1 MERGYGKE
9 MEAEHVRDTKVKR
22 MKMKK
27 ARRKMNWGLT
37 VLAIPGF
44 AFLAAFYYVP
54 LIGIVI
60 PFKQVDYAKGI
71 WGSDWVGF
79 KNFEFLFKSQDAF
92 RITRNTLC
100 LNAMFITLTLVSAIF
115 LAILMNELTRKKIK
129 IYQTAMFIPYFV
141 SWVVASYVVYAMLS
155 PDMGVIPNLME
166 SAGKDPINFYATPK
180 VWPVI
185 LTIAYLWKNIGYMTL
200 LFYATLIS
208 IDSSYLEAAAIDG
221 ANRRQQVFKI
231 MIPYMM
237 PTIVM
242 MALLQI
248 GKIFYSDFGM
258 FYFLTRNSGALYSTT
273 DVIDT
278 YVYRALRV
286 TGDIGISSAAALYQ
300 SIVGFIL
307 VLVSNLIVK
316 KRNNDYAIF

>member
-1 MERGYGKE
+1 MSNRTTGVVTQTNR
-9 MEAEHVRDTKVKR
+9 AKR
-22 MKMKK
+22 KK
-27 ARRKMNWGLT
+27 QRMNWGLMG
-37 VLAIPGF
+37 LAVPGLI
-44 AFLAAFYYVP
+44 FLIAFYYVP
-54 LIGIVI
+54 LVGLVI
-60 PFKQVDYAKGI
+60 PFKQVDYSKGI
-71 WGSDWVGF
+71 LGSDWIGM

-100 LNAMFITLTLVSAIF
+100 LNAVFITLTLISAVF
-115 LAILMNELTRKKIK
+115 LAILMYELGRKQVK
-129 IYQTAMFIPYFV
+129 IYQTLMFIPYFV
-141 SWVVASYVVYAMLS
+141 SWVVASYIVYAFLC
-155 PDMGVIPNLME
+155 PDMGVLPKLME
-166 SAGKDPINFYATPK
+166 SQGATPTNFYFTPE
-180 VWPVI
+180 VWPII

-221 ANRRQQVFKI
+221 ATKRQQVFNI
-231 MIPYMM
+231 LIPYMM

-258 FYFLTRNSGALYSTT
+258 FYFLTRNSGALYATT

-286 TGDIGISSAAALYQ
+286 TGDIGLSSAAALYQ
-300 SIVGFIL
+300 SLVGFAL
-307 VLVSNLIVK
+307 VLITNLIVK
-316 KRNNDYAIF
+316 KRNKDYAIF

>member
-1 MERGYGKE
+1 M
-9 MEAEHVRDTKVKR
+9 TKNTKQKR
-22 MKMKK
+22 KL
-27 ARRKMNWGLT
+27 NWGLVT
-37 VLAIPGF
+37 LAVPGVV
-44 AFLAAFYYVP
+44 FLIAFYYVP
-54 LIGIVI
+54 LVGIII
-60 PFKQVDYAKGI
+60 PFKRIDYAKGI
-71 WGSDWVGF
+71 WKSDWIGF

-92 RITRNTLC
+92 RITRNTIGM
-100 LNAMFITLTLVSAIF
+100 NAIFIALTLVLAVL
-115 LAILMNELTRKKIK
+115 LAIMMYELSRKMVK
-129 IYQTAMFIPYFV
+129 IYQTALFIPYFI
-141 SWVVASYVVYAMLS
+141 SWVVASYIVYAMLS
-155 PDMGVIPNLME
+155 PDMGVIPNMMKAQE
-166 SAGKDPINFYATPK
+166 KTPINFYFTPE

-221 ANRRQQVFKI
+221 ANKRQQIFNI
-231 MIPYMM
+231 LLPHMM

-242 MALLQI
+242 MTILQI

-300 SIVGFIL
+300 SVVGFIL
-307 VLVSNLIVK
+307 VLATNLIVK
-316 KRNNDYAIF
+316 KRDKNYAIF